1 MGPVVAQVRRRI
13 VLVAVLAAA
22 ALVLLTLQ
30 VRLPERRALGPVGS
44 LLLAWLGPAQG
55 ALSRVGDAGA
65 RVWRLY
71 SEIGRLRVENTRLRE
86 QIERLSE
93 ETVRLRE
100 QAQATQR
107 LERLLEFRRSVPG
120 RAIGARVIG
129 RGGTHWFSVIL
140 VDRGARD
147 GVRYNDT
154 VVGVG
159 GLVGR
164 VLTVSHSTAQVLLIT
179 DPRSSVGVVLQ
190 QSRESGVVEG
200 RGGPLLHLKYL
211 SRAREIAVGE
221 DVLTSGQAGVFPRGL
236 LVGTVTRL
244 VREQGALYQEAT
256 VRPAAGLAHIEEV
269 LILIGSSSGP

>member
-1 MGPVVAQVRRRI
+1 M
-13 VLVAVLAAA
+13 AVLAAA
-22 ALVLLTLQ
+22 ALALLTFQ

-55 ALSRVGDAGA
+55 LLSRAGDAGT
-65 RVWRLY
+65 RFWRLY
-71 SEIGRLRVENTRLRE
+71 TEIGRLRIENRRLRE
-86 QIERLSE
+86 EVERLSE

-107 LERLLEFRRSVPG
+107 LERLLEFRRQVPG

-129 RGGTHWFSVIL
+129 RGGAQWFAVIL

-147 GVRYNDT
+147 GVRKNDT
-154 VVGVG
+154 VLGSG

-164 VLTVSHSTAQVLLIT
+164 ILAVTHSTAQVLLIT

-200 RGGPLLHLKYL
+200 LDGPLLRVKYL

-221 DVLTSGQAGVFPRGL
+221 AVITSGQAGVFPRGL
-236 LVGTVTRL
+236 PVGTIESL

-256 VRPAAGLAHIEEV
+256 VRPAATLTHVEEV
-269 LILIGSSSGP
+269 LILVGSSSGP